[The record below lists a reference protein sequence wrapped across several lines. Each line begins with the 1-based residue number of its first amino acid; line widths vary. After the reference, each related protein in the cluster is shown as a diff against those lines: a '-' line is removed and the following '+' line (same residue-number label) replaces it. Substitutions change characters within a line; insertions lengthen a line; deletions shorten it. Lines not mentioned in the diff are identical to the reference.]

1 MRIVVWIMA
10 GVLASAAIARGAER
24 VDFEREIRPIV
35 AEQCVSCHGPEKHK
49 GGLRL
54 DRKELALEGGD
65 SGKAIEAGHG
75 EQSLLLKVLRGPSG
89 DVDQMPYR
97 KEALGAAQV
106 QLISRWIEE
115 GANWPA
121 GVTIPPLRHWAFVP
135 PVTPMVPPVAG
146 VWARNAIDGFV
157 QERLEREGIQHS
169 AAASRE
175 TLIRRVYLDLTG
187 LPPSI
192 KDIDEF
198 VADTTPNA
206 YEKVVDRLL
215 ASPHYGERW
224 ARHWLDGARYADSN
238 GYSIDA
244 PRTMWPYRDWVIKA
258 LNADMPFD
266 QFTIEQLAGDLLPSA
281 TAEEKIATGFHR
293 NTQINEEGGI
303 DPEQFRVEAI
313 VDRVGTTGTV
323 FLGLTIACA
332 QCHDH
337 KFDPITQREYYR
349 LFAFFNNCDE
359 PKMPVSN
366 ARDEAQA
373 AFVAERIAKY
383 EEEFAQSRAAVD
395 PRIPAWEAALDAA
408 AKGRLDAAAQRA
420 LKTPP
425 EKRNARQKAAVA
437 EAFLASDA
445 EYMRKKRDYESLKQE
460 TAAVTTLVM
469 QEHRGEPRK
478 SWVFIK
484 GDFTRHGDE
493 VTPGVPA
500 VLPELKADKSNRLD
514 LARWIVD
521 PANPLTARV
530 QVNRMWMQFFGR
542 GIVETD
548 NDFGTQGTR
557 PSNQPLLDWLAA
569 EFVRQKWSMKA
580 MHRLM
585 VSSAAYRQASSVR
598 PELLEKDPYNRLIAR
613 QSRVRL
619 DAEVVRDVELAAS
632 GLLSDKIG
640 GPSVF
645 PPQPEGV
652 TSVGQIKR
660 VWKVSEGPDRY
671 RRGLY
676 TWVWRMTPHPLLT
689 SFDVPDA
696 TLACTRRNRSNTPLQ
711 ALTLLNDAAFVE
723 FAQALAG
730 RVVKEAGGDDERVRL
745 AFRLATGRS
754 AAEEEMIVLLRVLA
768 KERQTYA
775 ADAAGAKQMCGGRAP
790 SGLDGK
796 EFAAWVMVSRVVLNL
811 DEAITRE

>member
-1 MRIVVWIMA
+1 MRIVARIMA
-10 GVLASAAIARGAER
+10 GALVSATVARGAER
-24 VDFEREIRPIV
+24 ADFERDVRPV
-35 AEQCVSCHGPEKHK
+35 LAEQCVSCHGPEKHK

-54 DRKELALEGGD
+54 DRKEWALQGGD
-65 SGKAIEAGHG
+65 SGKVIEAGHG

-89 DVDQMPYR
+89 DVDQMPYK
-97 KEALGAAQV
+97 KEPLSAGQV
-106 QLISRWIEE
+106 QLIARWIEE

-121 GVTIPPLRHWAFVP
+121 GVMITPPKHWAFVP
-135 PVTPMVPPVAG
+135 PVTPPVPHVSG
-146 VWARNAIDGFV
+146 GWARNPIDCFV
-157 QERLEREGIQHS
+157 QERLEREGIQAS
-169 AAASRE
+169 AEAPRE

-192 KDIDEF
+192 KEIDEF
-198 VADTTPNA
+198 LADRSPDA
-206 YEKVVDRLL
+206 YEKIVDRLL

-244 PRTMWPYRDWVIKA
+244 PRTIWPYRDWVIKA

-266 QFTIEQLAGDLLPSA
+266 RFTIEQLAGDLLPGA
-281 TAEEKIATGFHR
+281 TAEQKIATGFHR

-303 DPEQFRVEAI
+303 DPEQFRVEAV

-323 FLGLTIACA
+323 FLGLTVACA

-383 EEEFAQSRAAVD
+383 EEEFAQSRAAVE

-408 AKGRLDAAAQRA
+408 AKAKLDVAAQRA
-420 LKTPP
+420 IKVPP

-445 EYMRKKRDYESLKQE
+445 EYMRKKKDYESLKGE
-460 TAAVTTLVM
+460 TAAVTTLVL
-469 QEHRGEPRK
+469 QEHKGEPRK
-478 SWVFIK
+478 SWIFIK
-484 GDFTRHGDE
+484 GDFTRHGNE
-493 VTPGVPA
+493 VTAGVPA
-500 VLPELKADKSNRLD
+500 VLPELKADKPSRLD

-557 PSNQPLLDWLAA
+557 PSNQPLLDWLAT
-569 EFVRQKWSMKA
+569 EFIRQKWSMKA
-580 MHRLM
+580 MHRLL
-585 VSSAAYRQASSVR
+585 VTSTAYRQASNVQ
-598 PELLEKDPYNRLIAR
+598 PELMEKDPYNRLIAR

-660 VWKVSEGPDRY
+660 AWKVSEGPDRY

-723 FAQALAG
+723 FAQVLAG
-730 RVVKEAGGDDERVRL
+730 RVVKEASGDEKRLRL
-745 AFRLATGRS
+745 AFRLATGRNPS
-754 AAEEEMIVLLRVLA
+754 ADEMALLMRLLT
-768 KERQTYA
+768 KQRQAYA
-775 ADAAGAKQMCGGRAP
+775 ADAVGAKQVCGGKAP
-790 SGLDGK
+790 AGLEER
-796 EFAAWVMVSRVVLNL
+796 EFAAWVMVGRVVLNV

>member
-1 MRIVVWIMA
+1 MMA
-10 GVLASAAIARGAER
+10 GTLASAAVARGAER

-54 DRKELALEGGD
+54 DRKESALEGGE
-65 SGKAIEAGHG
+65 SGKAIESGHG
-75 EQSLLLKVLRGPSG
+75 GQSLLVKVLRGPSG
-89 DVDQMPYR
+89 DIDQMPYK
-97 KEALGAAQV
+97 KEPLSAGEV
-106 QLISRWIEE
+106 QLIARWIDE
-115 GANWPA
+115 GATWPA
-121 GVTIPPLRHWAFVP
+121 GVTITLPKHWAFVP
-135 PVTPMVPPVAG
+135 PVTPTVPQVVSG
-146 VWARNAIDGFV
+146 WARNPIDCFV
-157 QERLEREGIQHS
+157 QERLDREGIKPS
-169 AAASRE
+169 PEASRE

-192 KDIDEF
+192 KEIDDF
-198 VADTTPNA
+198 LADQSPDA

-266 QFTIEQLAGDLLPSA
+266 QFTIEQLAGDLLSGASA
-281 TAEEKIATGFHR
+281 DQKIATGFHR

-323 FLGLTIACA
+323 FLGLTVACA

-383 EEEFAQSRAAVD
+383 EEEFAQSRVAVE
-395 PRIPAWEAALDAA
+395 PRIPEWEASLDAT
-408 AKGRLDAAAQRA
+408 AKGKLDAAAQRA
-420 LKTPP
+420 LKVAP

-445 EYMRKKRDYESLKQE
+445 EYMRKKKDYESLKQE
-460 TAAVTTLVM
+460 TAAVTTLVL
-469 QEHRGEPRK
+469 QEHKGEPRK

-493 VTPGVPA
+493 VAPGVPA
-500 VLPELKADKSNRLD
+500 VLPELKAEKPNRLD

-530 QVNRMWMQFFGR
+530 QVNRMWLQFFGR

-557 PSNQPLLDWLAA
+557 PANQPLLDWLAT

-580 MHRLM
+580 MHRLI
-585 VSSAAYRQASSVR
+585 VTSAAYRQASSIR
-598 PELLEKDPYNRLIAR
+598 PELMEKDPYNRLIAR

-619 DAEVVRDVELAAS
+619 DAEVVRDAELAAS

-640 GPSVF
+640 GPSAF

-660 VWKVSEGPDRY
+660 AWKVSEGPDRY

-730 RVVKEAGGDDERVRL
+730 RLVKEASGDQERVRL
-745 AFRLATGRS
+745 AFRLATGRNP
-754 AAEEEMIVLLRVLA
+754 AEDEMAVLLRVLE
-768 KERQTYA
+768 KQRRTYA
-775 ADAAGAKQMCGGRAP
+775 GDTAEAKKVCGGKVPA
-790 SGLDGK
+790 GTDEK
-796 EFAAWVMVSRVVLNL
+796 EFAAWVMVGRVVLNL